1 MSGVR
6 ILSRTLIARRK
17 AGQIVLLFS
26 CNEPTVR
33 IRTGSIYAPLRSVLN
48 EDPLDLQRP
57 LTHVRL
63 YEKAGQIVL
72 LFSCNE
78 PTVRIRTGSISAP
91 LRSALNEDPL
101 DLQRPLTHYCSL
113 FSFSMCAAKCR
124 RYIIR
129 AYSVVIVIN
138 VFFVYR
144 LDRTIPIV
152 LHVGL
157 LKGKVHCRQK
167 RTDLV

>member
-1 MSGVR
+1 MATDQGV
-6 ILSRTLIARRK
+6 
-17 AGQIVLLFS
+17 G
-26 CNEPTVR
+26 
-33 IRTGSIYAPLRSVLN
+33 GSN
-48 EDPLDLQRP
+48 P
-57 LTHVRL
+57 LTHVNC
-63 YEKAGQIVL
+63 KKK
-72 LFSCNE
+72 S
-78 PTVRIRTGSISAP
+78 RTDCPAFFIQRTSGSDSNGFGLRSAPVGAKRMSTGLPAVYAP

-152 LHVGL
+152 SHVDL
-157 LKGKVHCRQK
+157 LKGKAHCRQK
-167 RTDLV
+167 RIGLM

>member
-1 MSGVR
+1 MATDQGVGGSNPLTHV
-6 ILSRTLIARRK
+6 ILYEK

-26 CNEPTVR
+26 YNEATVR
-33 IRTGSIYAPLRSVLN
+33 IRTGSIYAPLRS
-48 EDPLDLQRP
+48 
-57 LTHVRL
+57 
-63 YEKAGQIVL
+63 
-72 LFSCNE
+72 
-78 PTVRIRTGSISAP
+78 
-91 LRSALNEDPL
+91 ALNEDPV